1 MKRRPGILCL
11 LFLLSV
17 SACLIYASPAYS
29 GDYLTASGCSVSY
42 VGYLKD
48 LAQEYERRT
57 GIKVHVRGG
66 GTVGGLE
73 NLKEGNVDFA
83 ATCRNRIAGDP
94 ENVEFIQTA
103 CDALVFIVHK
113 SNPVKNISINDV
125 KGIYAGRITNWKQ
138 LGGNNEAI
146 KVFIARTTRSLSGI
160 ESSLRDMVLDGKPPV
175 ESPNIKLLPTGG
187 MVEQTVE
194 KTPEGF
200 AASGFTSARK
210 RELNILKVNGIPPTK
225 KNIINGRYPL
235 KRPLFLVVPKNP
247 RPETKK
253 FIDFALSK
261 EGQWFIGSLGVVS
274 LYEVKPA
281 KKGGAL

>member
-1 MKRRPGILCL
+1 MKKRPGILCL

-29 GDYLTASGCSVSY
+29 DDYLTASGCSVSY

-73 NLKEGNVDFA
+73 NLKGGKVDFA
-83 ATCRNRIAGDP
+83 ATCRNRIEGDP
-94 ENVEFIQTA
+94 EDVEFIQA
-103 CDALVFIVHK
+103 AWDALVFIVHK

-138 LGGNNEAI
+138 LGGNNAAI
-146 KVFIARTTRSLSGI
+146 KVFIARTTRSLQGI
-160 ESSLRDMVLDGKPPV
+160 EASLRDMVLDGKSPV
-175 ESPNIKLLPTGG
+175 EGPNIKLVPTGG

-194 KTPEGF
+194 KTPDGF
-200 AASGFTSARK
+200 AVSGFTSARK
-210 RELNILKVNGIPPTK
+210 RSVKMLKVGGISPTK
-225 KNIINGRYPL
+225 ENIIKNKYKLR
-235 KRPLFLVVPKNP
+235 RPLFLVVPKNP
-247 RPETKK
+247 EPKVKK
-253 FIDFALSK
+253 FLDFALSR
-261 EGQWFIGSLGVVS
+261 EGQQFISFSGVVS
-274 LYEVKPA
+274 LRDA
-281 KKGGAL
+281 K

>member
-1 MKRRPGILCL
+1 MKKRPGILCL

-29 GDYLTASGCSVSY
+29 DDYLTVSGCSVSY

-57 GIKVHVRGG
+57 GIKVFVRGG

-73 NLKEGNVDFA
+73 NLKDGKVDFA
-83 ATCRNRIAGDP
+83 ATCRNRIEGDP
-94 ENVEFIQTA
+94 ENVEFIQA
-103 CDALVFIVHK
+103 AWDALVFIVHK

-146 KVFIARTTRSLSGI
+146 KVFIARTTRSLQGI
-160 ESSLRDMVLDGKPPV
+160 EASLRDMVLDGKSPV
-175 ESPNIKLLPTGG
+175 EGPNIKLVPTGG

-194 KTPEGF
+194 KTPDGF
-200 AASGFTSARK
+200 AVSGFTSARK
-210 RELNILKVNGIPPTK
+210 RSVKMLKVDGISPTK
-225 KNIINGRYPL
+225 ENIIKNRYKL
-235 KRPLFLVVPKNP
+235 RRPLFLVVPKNP
-247 RPETKK
+247 KPKVKK
-253 FIDFALSK
+253 FLDFALSR
-261 EGQWFIGSLGVVS
+261 EGQQFISSSGVVS
-274 LYEVKPA
+274 LRDVK
-281 KKGGAL
+281 

>member
-1 MKRRPGILCL
+1 MKKRPGILCL

-29 GDYLTASGCSVSY
+29 DDYLTASGCSVSY

-57 GIKVHVRGG
+57 GIKVFVRGG

-73 NLKEGNVDFA
+73 NLKEGKVDFA
-83 ATCRNRIAGDP
+83 ATCRNRIKGDP
-94 ENVEFIQTA
+94 ENVEFIQA
-103 CDALVFIVHK
+103 AWDALVFIVHK

-146 KVFIARTTRSLSGI
+146 KVFIARTTRSLQGI
-160 ESSLRDMVLDGKPPV
+160 EASLRDMVLDGKSPV
-175 ESPNIKLLPTGG
+175 EGPNIKLVPTGG

-194 KTPEGF
+194 KTPDGF
-200 AASGFTSARK
+200 AVSGFTSARK
-210 RELNILKVNGIPPTK
+210 RNVKMLKVDGISPTK
-225 KNIINGRYPL
+225 GNIIKNRYKL
-235 KRPLFLVVPKNP
+235 RRPLFLVVPKNP
-247 RPETKK
+247 KPTVKK
-253 FIDFALSK
+253 FLDFALSR
-261 EGQWFIGSLGVVS
+261 EGQQFISSSGVVS
-274 LYEVKPA
+274 LRDVK
-281 KKGGAL
+281 

>member
-1 MKRRPGILCL
+1 MKKRPGILCL

-29 GDYLTASGCSVSY
+29 DDYLTVSGCSVSY

-57 GIKVHVRGG
+57 GIKVFVRGG

-73 NLKEGNVDFA
+73 NLKDGKVDFA
-83 ATCRNRIAGDP
+83 ATCRNRIEGDP
-94 ENVEFIQTA
+94 ENVEFIQA
-103 CDALVFIVHK
+103 AWDALVFIVHK

-146 KVFIARTTRSLSGI
+146 KVFIARTTRSLQGI
-160 ESSLRDMVLDGKPPV
+160 EASLRDMVLDGKSPV
-175 ESPNIKLLPTGG
+175 EGPNIKLVPTCG

-194 KTPEGF
+194 KTPDGF
-200 AASGFTSARK
+200 AVSGFTSARK
-210 RELNILKVNGIPPTK
+210 RSVKMLKVDGISPTK
-225 KNIINGRYPL
+225 ENIIKNRYKL
-235 KRPLFLVVPKNP
+235 RRPLFLVVPKNP
-247 RPETKK
+247 KPKVKK
-253 FIDFALSK
+253 FLDFALSR
-261 EGQWFIGSLGVVS
+261 EGQQFISSSGVVS
-274 LYEVKPA
+274 LRDVK
-281 KKGGAL
+281 

>member
-1 MKRRPGILCL
+1 MKKRPGILCL

-17 SACLIYASPAYS
+17 SACLAYASPAHS
-29 GDYLTASGCSVSY
+29 NDYLTASGCSVSY

-57 GIKVHVRGG
+57 GIKVFVRGG

-73 NLKEGNVDFA
+73 NLKEGKVDFA
-83 ATCRNRIAGDP
+83 ATCRNRIEGDP
-94 ENVEFIQTA
+94 ENVEFIQA
-103 CDALVFIVHK
+103 AWDALVFIVHK

-146 KVFIARTTRSLSGI
+146 KVFIARTTRSLQGI
-160 ESSLRDMVLDGKPPV
+160 EASLRDMVLDGKSPV
-175 ESPNIKLLPTGG
+175 EGPNIKLVPTGG

-194 KTPEGF
+194 KTPDGF

-210 RELNILKVNGIPPTK
+210 RNVKILRVNGISPTK
-225 KNIINGRYPL
+225 ENIIKNKYRL
-235 KRPLFLVVPKNP
+235 RRPLFLVVPKNP
-247 RPETKK
+247 GPKVKK
-253 FIDFALSK
+253 FLDFALSK
-261 EGQWFIGSLGVVS
+261 EGQQFISSSGVVS
-274 LYEVKPA
+274 LRDVK
-281 KKGGAL
+281 